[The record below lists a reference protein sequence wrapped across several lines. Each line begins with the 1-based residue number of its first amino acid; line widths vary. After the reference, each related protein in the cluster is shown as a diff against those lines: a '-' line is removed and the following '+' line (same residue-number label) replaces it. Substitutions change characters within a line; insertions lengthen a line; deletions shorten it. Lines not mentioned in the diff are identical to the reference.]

1 MATKKIIKKTA
12 SAAPKAATKAT
23 VKAVDKANI
32 TNVEDFY
39 GLVRDQYNA
48 TNEKK
53 ITKDE
58 VNKVMTAFSEAFGKF
73 ATNSDADKTTCI
85 LPGIGRFSV
94 FVQKERDGV
103 NPKTGEKIKIAA
115 KKRVSFKTF
124 PRFSDVINGK

>member
-1 MATKKIIKKTA
+1 MATKKIIKKT
-12 SAAPKAATKAT
+12 TTET
-23 VKAVDKANI
+23 VESKISDKANI

-39 GLVRDQYNA
+39 ALVRDQYNS

-53 ITKDE
+53 ITKEE

-73 ATNSDADKTTCI
+73 ATSTDSDKATCI
-85 LPGIGRFSV
+85 LPGVGRFSV

-103 NPKTGEKIKIAA
+103 NPATGEKIKIAA

-124 PRFSDVINGK
+124 PRFSDTINGK

>member
-1 MATKKIIKKTA
+1 MAKKIIKKTA
-12 SAAPKAATKAT
+12 TAAAPKAT
-23 VKAVDKANI
+23 VKAANKANI

-39 GLVRDQYNA
+39 ALVRDQYNA

-58 VNKVMTAFSEAFGKF
+58 VSKVMTAFSEAFGKF
-73 ATNSDADKTTCI
+73 ATITDSDKATCI

-94 FVQKERDGV
+94 FVQKEREGV
-103 NPKTGEKIKIAA
+103 NPKTGDRITIAA

-124 PRFSDVINGK
+124 PRFSDIINGK